1 MTRNSGKQIEL
12 FFLCSNYSMMIRHCE
27 IQFRPEISE
36 TGKRVKSFPK
46 HAFMWQIWGLSFNKT
61 GNGFLGG
68 GGGGGRINGGGS
80 KKLILNS
87 SFSFSLA
94 TSTLSLVSIYDFV
107 RG

>member
-68 GGGGGRINGGGS
+68 GGSDKQGGLKKINLEF
-80 KKLILNS
+80 KLLL
-87 SFSFSLA
+87 FA
-94 TSTLSLVSIYDFV
+94 CH
-107 RG
+107 

>member
-68 GGGGGRINGGGS
+68 GGGSDKQGGLKKINLEF
-80 KKLILNS
+80 KLLL
-87 SFSFSLA
+87 FA
-94 TSTLSLVSIYDFV
+94 CH
-107 RG
+107 

>member
-1 MTRNSGKQIEL
+1 
-12 FFLCSNYSMMIRHCE
+12 
-27 IQFRPEISE
+27 
-36 TGKRVKSFPK
+36 
-46 HAFMWQIWGLSFNKT
+46 MWQIWGLSFNKT

-68 GGGGGRINGGGS
+68 GGGEVINREGS

>member
-61 GNGFLGG
+61 GNGFLG
-68 GGGGGRINGGGS
+68 
-80 KKLILNS
+80 LILNS

>member
-1 MTRNSGKQIEL
+1 
-12 FFLCSNYSMMIRHCE
+12 MMIRHCE

-68 GGGGGRINGGGS
+68 GGSDKQGGLKKINLEF
-80 KKLILNS
+80 KLLL
-87 SFSFSLA
+87 FA
-94 TSTLSLVSIYDFV
+94 CH
-107 RG
+107 

>member
-1 MTRNSGKQIEL
+1 
-12 FFLCSNYSMMIRHCE
+12 
-27 IQFRPEISE
+27 
-36 TGKRVKSFPK
+36 
-46 HAFMWQIWGLSFNKT
+46 MWQIWGLSFNKT

-68 GGGGGRINGGGS
+68 GGGGEVINREGS

>member
-12 FFLCSNYSMMIRHCE
+12 FFLCSSYSMMIRHCE

-68 GGGGGRINGGGS
+68 GGGGGEKRGGRKKINLEF
-80 KKLILNS
+80 KLLL
-87 SFSFSLA
+87 FA
-94 TSTLSLVSIYDFV
+94 CH
-107 RG
+107 